1 MKAIGTKVVDP
12 KPPETKNVETKSA
25 TTPPAA
31 APPTARTEPPPP
43 APAAAAPTSSPAS
56 GGAASATADADRAL
70 ICGNPGTASSL
81 LGDALGDDPA
91 AALRALYRPR
101 DAADGNARDAL
112 LGSLKDAQRLRAAVR
127 TIRSEPAAAGC
138 DWVMALDLTWTN
150 AFGQPRRRSSQLRL
164 NLEAS
169 GGRARVKQIFGA
181 TG

>member
-1 MKAIGTKVVDP
+1 MADP
-12 KPPETKNVETKSA
+12 KPPEPKNVETKSA

-43 APAAAAPTSSPAS
+43 APIAAAAAPPASPAS
-56 GGAASATADADRAL
+56 GGAGSATADADRAL

-101 DAADGNARDAL
+101 DAADGSARDAL
-112 LGSLKDAQRLRAAVR
+112 LGSLKDAQRLKAAVR
-127 TIRSEPAAAGC
+127 TIRNELAATGC
-138 DWVMALDLTWTN
+138 DWVMALDFTWTN
-150 AFGQPRRRSSQLRL
+150 AFGQARRRSSQLRL
-164 NLEAS
+164 QLEAS

-181 TG
+181 TGQ